1 MKNRLYFIIGFRFN
15 DFSKHEYF
23 EGISTYGDDGGVEL
37 QSSRNGDDTVFFG
50 YYKQAEA
57 VRKEL
62 LLGYNDFTW
71 FTAWRET
78 EIELIENEPSNDD
91 RIFLIIRCV
100 GFEMDTIM
108 LLSNFDKKNEFP
120 ELGFGVAKFK
130 TYQDA
135 EKGVDILKKDNY
147 SSSFFI
153 MSVDKNVEIP
163 LLD

>member
-23 EGISTYGDDGGVEL
+23 EGLLPYEDDGGFE
-37 QSSRNGDDTVFFG
+37 RNGDDIKYFG
-50 YYKQAEA
+50 SYEKSET

-62 LLGYNDFTW
+62 SLGYNDFTW

-78 EIELIENEPSNDD
+78 GIEMIENEPSNDD